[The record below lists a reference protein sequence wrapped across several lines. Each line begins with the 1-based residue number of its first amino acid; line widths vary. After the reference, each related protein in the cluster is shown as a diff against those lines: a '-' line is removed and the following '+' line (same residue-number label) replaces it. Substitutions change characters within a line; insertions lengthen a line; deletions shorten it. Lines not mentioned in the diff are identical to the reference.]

1 MRPAQILE
9 ERLLLRTF
17 FSTISLWVSLLMDKG
32 SSIVKRFSRI
42 SGQHQTF
49 AAASDIFRSIF
60 LKRKSEL
67 TYTEKWKTNDFS
79 NRKERKRAE
88 VTQQL
93 CAQRFQQG
101 LLQLSVSEGAEF
113 QDSWAALLLLCQH
126 KYQVTMPVLNCPPIR
141 QQQKNPGDHW
151 GLSLSLW
158 SLFCPPYPGRQDKP
172 PVIFPFHLSCGVPCC
187 LLEASE
193 SRWSEK
199 RAISN
204 SY

>member
-79 NRKERKRAE
+79 NREERKRAE
-88 VTQQL
+88 VTHQL
-93 CAQRFQQG
+93 CAQCFGQG
-101 LLQLSVSEGAEF
+101 YSWVFRRSWVSGGLGGSALSLTANISGYRTGSLQNWGKITTKPEETPISVLPIHRAGSKLLPRTT
-113 QDSWAALLLLCQH
+113 AA
-126 KYQVTMPVLNCPPIR
+126 KS
-141 QQQKNPGDHW
+141 PGDHLDLC
-151 GLSLSLW
+151 LSPW
-158 SLFCPPYPGRQDKP
+158 
-172 PVIFPFHLSCGVPCC
+172 
-187 LLEASE
+187 
-193 SRWSEK
+193 
-199 RAISN
+199 
-204 SY
+204 

>member
-67 TYTEKWKTNDFS
+67 TYTEKWKIMIFQIG
-79 NRKERKRAE
+79 RKEKE
-88 VTQQL
+88 QKL
-93 CAQRFQQG
+93 PSS
-101 LLQLSVSEGAEF
+101 SVHNVSNKACY
-113 QDSWAALLLLCQH
+113 SWAFQKEPSFRTAGRLCSYFVSTSIRLQCRFPIALQYDSS
-126 KYQVTMPVLNCPPIR
+126 K
-141 QQQKNPGDHW
+141 KNPGDHW

-172 PVIFPFHLSCGVPCC
+172 PFIFPFHLSCGVSCC